1 MEQNATSSR
10 ESLPVI
16 LAAAVVQGWALFV
29 LHHAI
34 TTQTWP
40 ATNLAWLL
48 ALYSVVVLIPV
59 TIQLLAGQIRAP
71 AAWTIVVLLTI
82 TCFYFGWH
90 HGSAVADF
98 RDKRFAESGECFPLA
113 VLLIVLWLE
122 VMPFVQ
128 ARLRTGSWTTDYRP
142 LFDYAWRNA
151 ITLAEAGVFTALFWL
166 LLFLWQSLFH
176 MLRIDF
182 FRELFQKPI
191 FVYPVTSLVFGC
203 ALHLIGSV
211 ERLVSTVLEQILN
224 VFKWLGTVSGLLLA
238 LFTLA
243 LIFRLP
249 SLIFTGEK
257 AIGAT
262 WLLWLIAV
270 VVLFLNAAYR
280 DGAVSKPYP
289 GWIAFSLRMVIPLTV
304 IVALTATYA
313 LSLRTREYGLTVERF
328 WGFIVA
334 SAALIYSIG
343 YSLAAIGKGPWFAGI
358 ARVNVIVALALI
370 AALGLALTPVLSPYR
385 LSAASQYTLVME
397 GRFKPADDGYR
408 NSTPFHYLRF
418 NSGAYGRHKLG
429 ELAQLQNHPDAPRI
443 RELASAEL
451 RVTNPWETVPAQPA
465 ADALAKMVIYP
476 PGRTLDAELSQRLV
490 ADLSDLKQR
499 YLWVPAADAPMAGLF
514 VDLSSDGSGAEEF
527 VLLNGANGLVYRRG
541 TDGWREIGRANAAD
555 SVSQK
560 RLLAELAR
568 GDVSVKD
575 PAWKELWVGSHRIR
589 VQ

>member
-16 LAAAVVQGWALFV
+16 LTAAVLQGWGLFG

-34 TTQTWP
+34 TTHTWP

-59 TIQLLAGQIRAP
+59 TIQLLAAQIRGS
-71 AAWTIVVLLTI
+71 AAAAIVALLAVAV
-82 TCFYFGWH
+82 FYFGWH
-90 HGSAVADF
+90 HGSGVADF
-98 RDKRFAESGECFPLA
+98 RDNRFAESGECFPLA
-113 VLLIVLWLE
+113 VVLMVLWLL

-128 ARLRTGSWTTDYRP
+128 ARLKIGRWTTDYGP

-151 ITLAEAGVFTALFWL
+151 ITLAEAAVFTGLFWL

-224 VFKWLGTVSGLLLA
+224 VFKWLGTVSALLLA

-249 SLIFTGEK
+249 GLLFTGEK

-262 WLLWLIAV
+262 WLLWLVAV

-280 DGAVSKPYP
+280 DGAAAKPYP
-289 GWIAFSLRMVIPLTV
+289 GPIAFALRMVIPLTV

-334 SAALIYSIG
+334 GAALIYSIG
-343 YSLAAIGKGPWFAGI
+343 YARAAIGKGPWFAGI
-358 ARVNVIVALALI
+358 ARVNVTVALALI
-370 AALGLALTPVLSPYR
+370 GALGLALTPVLSPYR

-397 GRFKPADDGYR
+397 GRFKPVDDR
-408 NSTPFHYLRF
+408 HHSSTPFHYLRF
-418 NSGAYGRHKLG
+418 SAGAYGTRKLG

-443 RELASAEL
+443 RQLASAEL
-451 RVTNPWETVPAQPA
+451 RLTNPWEAVPEEPA
-465 ADALAKMVIYP
+465 ANALAKIIIYP
-476 PGRTLDAELSQRLV
+476 PGRTLDA
-490 ADLSDLKQR
+490 DLSKRLLAELDGPKRR
-499 YLWVPAADAPMAGLF
+499 YMWASAADAPIAGLF

-527 VLLNGANGLVYRRG
+527 VLLNGASGLVYRKG
-541 TDGWREIGRANAAD
+541 TAGWSELGLANGAG
-555 SVSQK
+555 SVTQQ
-560 RLLAELAR
+560 RLLADLAR
-568 GDVSVKD
+568 GDVSVKE
-575 PAWKELWVGSHRIR
+575 PAWKDLWVGSHRIR